1 MLLNRLA
8 WQKARILAAY
18 NRKLMQST
26 HNLGWLLMLTLGLPW
41 IVSHC
46 FSESV
51 FDLNP
56 LIDTRLPE
64 GFTEVNFNK
73 IQLKMTKAE
82 VSRLI
87 QAQPDRISQM
97 CMFTQLDQVEDNEN
111 NQPPKIPNA
120 LMTKRPHSCWEY
132 GKDGAAFFGDYA
144 WFSFRILFDENDRVI
159 TTERQVNYD

>member
-1 MLLNRLA
+1 
-8 WQKARILAAY
+8 
-18 NRKLMQST
+18 MQST
-26 HNLGWLLMLTLGLPW
+26 QNLGWLLMLPLVLPW
-41 IVSHC
+41 IVPLC

-56 LIDTRLPE
+56 LIDTRLPQ
-64 GFTEVNFNK
+64 GFTEGNFNK
-73 IQLKMTKAE
+73 IQPEMTKAE

-87 QAQPDRISQM
+87 QAQPDGISQT
-97 CMFTQLDQVEDNEN
+97 CMFTQLEQVEGKEN
-111 NQPPKIPNA
+111 NKLPKTLNA

-144 WFSFRILFDENDRVI
+144 WFSFRILFDKNDRVI